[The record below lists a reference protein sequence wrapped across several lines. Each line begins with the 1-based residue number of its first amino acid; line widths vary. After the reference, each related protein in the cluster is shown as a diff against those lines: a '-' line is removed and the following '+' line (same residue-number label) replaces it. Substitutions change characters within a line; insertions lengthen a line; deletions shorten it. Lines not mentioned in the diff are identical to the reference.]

1 MWVESEVGSGSAF
14 SLELAAAAAVSDA
27 YRVRRG
33 AGLKTGGDK
42 VTLRDS

>member
-14 SLELAAAAAVSDA
+14 SLELAAAAVSDA